1 MWIMTQLKNTIVN
14 SDNIHTI
21 FIDRQKGLIKARLDN
36 SPEGIIALGS
46 YDKDKIDL
54 VFNYIMG
61 ALTYGL
67 ECYRMPLGGEVEK
80 NERGV

>member
-14 SDNIHTI
+14 SDNMHTI
-21 FIDRQKGLIKARLDN
+21 FIDRQKGFIKARLDN
-36 SPEGIIALGS
+36 SPEGIIALGN

-54 VFNYIMG
+54 VFNDILS

-67 ECYRMPLGGEVEK
+67 ECYRMPFGGEVEK
-80 NERGV
+80 NDID